1 MRVTVDPTR
10 PLAEEPR
17 TGHNRW
23 HPDLEPI
30 ATVRPDEEITLETRD
45 GIDGQL
51 TPANTADDIRSSTS
65 DPDGN
70 TYGLGLVSEH

>member
-51 TPANTADDIRSSTS
+51 TPASTADDIHSST
-65 DPDGN
+65 
-70 TYGLGLVSEH
+70 